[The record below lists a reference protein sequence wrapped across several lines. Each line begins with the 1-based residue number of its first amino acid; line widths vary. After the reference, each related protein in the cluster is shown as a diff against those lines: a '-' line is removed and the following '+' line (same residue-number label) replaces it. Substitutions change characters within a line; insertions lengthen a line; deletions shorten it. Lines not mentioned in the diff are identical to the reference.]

1 MAYTDELETLQLMPS
16 TDIAWRG
23 MASAPRDS
31 RTRIEVKHGPDQEVA
46 QARYNGMQ
54 AWVRYDDMA
63 RKALID
69 VVAWRPV
76 EHRPV

>member
-1 MAYTDELETLQLMPS
+1 MAPTDELEILQLMPS
-16 TDIAWRG
+16 KAIAWRG

-31 RTRIEVKHGPDQEVA
+31 RTKIEVKHGPDQEVV
-46 QARYNGMQ
+46 QARYSGMQ
-54 AWVRYDDMA
+54 VWVRDDDMA

-76 EHRPV
+76 EHSPG